1 MEMLNLALLFAPIQS
16 FVVTTII
23 KGMTISN
30 TLILLM
36 MAKSFLTFRRK
47 IITFTL
53 LFGMVY
59 ILYFLIAQFSILI
72 FDPNYIMDDLVY
84 ISKESTSQLYFR
96 KSFITQSLYLFVDVI
111 FFYFLLLYF
120 KKYGRDKALDISFLS
135 IIIFVIYGYF
145 EFFMYLITGQNS
157 DFISNRIAGENFKIG
172 LFQTINIA
180 GIQIQRLKSLAGEPS
195 MFAFTVLPF
204 FILGIYLKKIKTV
217 IFLFITLLL
226 STSTSAVLGLMIWF
240 VLDVIYRKNKL
251 LKIVIFILFIT
262 VLSVLFFDV
271 IDQFYTFIEA
281 KLTLQ
286 NTSGIERFANFDKH
300 FNAWYEASFINFLFG
315 YGFGY
320 VRSTDGLTTLLFNV
334 GLIGLAVYIL
344 FFILPYFMIRQKTD
358 YIKGLYISN
367 LSLLIVILISV
378 PEFYYPHIWLFNALL
393 WYEYLKEKQL
403 IKYGGCR

>member
-1 MEMLNLALLFAPIQS
+1 MLNLALLFAPIQS

-344 FFILPYFMIRQKTD
+344 FFMLPYFMIRQKTD

>member
-344 FFILPYFMIRQKTD
+344 FFMLPYFMIRQKTD